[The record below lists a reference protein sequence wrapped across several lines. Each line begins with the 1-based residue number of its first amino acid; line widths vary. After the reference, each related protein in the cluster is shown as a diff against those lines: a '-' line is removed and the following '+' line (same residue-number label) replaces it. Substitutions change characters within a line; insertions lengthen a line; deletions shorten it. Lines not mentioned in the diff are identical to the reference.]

1 MLPTILTTILFAIS
15 ATCAGRT
22 TRVLGGTE
30 ANFWRITGAAI
41 LLGVWAHG
49 FGNGFSGSALPYFL
63 ASGCVGFGIGDLS
76 LYQAL
81 PRLGARLCMIL
92 VHCIAAP
99 FAAVIEWLWLGT
111 RIIPTQVC
119 CGILILA
126 GVALAL
132 APAKRTTISKS
143 ALKAG
148 ILFGTIAG
156 CAQGFGT
163 VLSRKAYLI
172 AENSGEQI
180 ANINGGVTAAY
191 QRIVAGWVLAAFSYV
206 VVLWIAHIT
215 RHNSEK
221 CEQSR
226 RPLHSRLAMV
236 WPWLL
241 GNALTGPSLGVSCF
255 QWALST
261 TPTAIVLPIVAVTP
275 LVVIPFTRITEG
287 DKPGLRSLAGS
298 FLAVLGV
305 VLLTWTRLRL

>member
-1 MLPTILTTILFAIS
+1 MLPTILTTLLFAIS

-30 ANFWRITGAAI
+30 ANFWRITVATI
-41 LLGVWAHG
+41 LLGVCAHG

-63 ASGCVGFGIGDLS
+63 ASGCVGFGIGDIS

-99 FAAVIEWLWLGT
+99 FAAIIEWLWLGT
-111 RIIPTQVC
+111 QITPTQVC
-119 CGILILA
+119 CGILILG
-126 GVALAL
+126 GVTLAL
-132 APAKRTTISKS
+132 APTNRISISKTS
-143 ALKAG
+143 LKAG
-148 ILFGTIAG
+148 IFFGTIAG
-156 CAQGFGT
+156 CAQGFGA

-172 AENSGEQI
+172 AEISGEQI
-180 ANINGGVTAAY
+180 ATINGGITAAY
-191 QRIVAGWVLAAFSYV
+191 QRIVAGWVLAASCYLA
-206 VVLWIAHIT
+206 VLLIAHT
-215 RHNSEK
+215 KRQNSVMS
-221 CEQSR
+221 EQSKL
-226 RPLHSRLAMV
+226 PLCSRLTLV

-287 DKPGLRSLAGS
+287 DKPGFRSLAGS
-298 FLAVLGV
+298 LLAVLGV
-305 VLLTWTRLRL
+305 VGLTWVRLRR